1 MRARQRRA
9 QERLE
14 EEKRRKEEEEQEEEE
29 RQKLAER
36 RREKKQ
42 KQEEEKRESERLQ
55 KEAEEKRHKEM
66 EELNK
71 ALDQA
76 TPTIPVSV
84 GRRSDGTRHS
94 GAKWKKEASDEEEE
108 VTQEDLEK
116 WKEDEEWAPITT
128 LIRDQFI

>member
-1 MRARQRRA
+1 
-9 QERLE
+9 
-14 EEKRRKEEEEQEEEE
+14 
-29 RQKLAER
+29 
-36 RREKKQ
+36 
-42 KQEEEKRESERLQ
+42 
-55 KEAEEKRHKEM
+55 M